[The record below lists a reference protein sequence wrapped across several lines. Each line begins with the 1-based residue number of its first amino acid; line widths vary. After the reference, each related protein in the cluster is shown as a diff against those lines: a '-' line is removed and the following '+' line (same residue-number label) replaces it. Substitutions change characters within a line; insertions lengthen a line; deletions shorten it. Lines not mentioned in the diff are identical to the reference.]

1 MKRVITTVM
10 LLTLAGC
17 SGAVNPRVASRL
29 NDDAAV
35 AVNGVNPMQGKMITS
50 WIDRTGGTMSSLF
63 GNDVAATFARTNG
76 QGAYPAGSVLS
87 LVTWA
92 QQEDARWFGGQ
103 IPAKPRS
110 VEVVTVGS
118 TYSYKRYEGAPLR
131 IVAQEDGASPGERA
145 AYVLAQRAAVMP

>member
-1 MKRVITTVM
+1 VKILGAAMVLM
-10 LLTLAGC
+10 LAGC
-17 SGAVNPRVASRL
+17 SSGVNPRVATRL

-35 AVNGVNPMQGKMITS
+35 AVDGANPMRGKVITS
-50 WIDRTGGTMSSLF
+50 WIDKGHGTMSSLI
-63 GNDVAATFARTNG
+63 GNDAAVAFARTNG
-76 QGAYPAGSVLS
+76 QGNYPAGSVLS
-87 LVTWA
+87 VVTWE
-92 QQEDARWFGGQ
+92 QQEDPRWFGGQ

-131 IVAQEDGASPGERA
+131 VVAQEDGAAPGERA